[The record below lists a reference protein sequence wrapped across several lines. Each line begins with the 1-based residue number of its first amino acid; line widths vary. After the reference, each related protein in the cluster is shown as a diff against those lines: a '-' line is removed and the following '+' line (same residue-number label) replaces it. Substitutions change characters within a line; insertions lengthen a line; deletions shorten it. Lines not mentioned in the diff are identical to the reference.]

1 MPPKRADDVHASVP
15 ATQDLGPKKRP
26 WYKKKRFM
34 IPAGMVL
41 LVVLVQSVNGGSDQK
56 SSGEPS
62 NASAA
67 SGASTEKTKTNQ
79 TPALGTPVRDGKF
92 EFVASKMTCG
102 IQQVGGDFLSE
113 KAQGQFCALSVTAK
127 NIGNEPQQFFTSNQE
142 AFSGSIKYSSS
153 ATAALYYATEKGLDS
168 GNWAKEIN
176 PGNQLSAVVMF
187 DIPVDQKIDK
197 VKLHD
202 SAFSRGVE
210 VTVS

>member
-1 MPPKRADDVHASVP
+1 MPPKRADGAHPNDPTAQTP
-15 ATQDLGPKKRP
+15 GPEKRP

-34 IPAGMVL
+34 VPIGLVL
-41 LVVLVQSVNGGSDQK
+41 LGVLVQSLNGGSDQK
-56 SSGEPS
+56 
-62 NASAA
+62 A
-67 SGASTEKTKTNQ
+67 SGDSSKASTASDASIDDSKANKTPT
-79 TPALGTPVRDGKF
+79 LGTPVRDGKF

-127 NIGNEPQQFFTSNQE
+127 NIGNEPQQFFTSNQD
-142 AFSGSIKYSSS
+142 AFSGSIKYASSG
-153 ATAALYYATEKGLDS
+153 TAALYYATEKGLDS
-168 GNWAKEIN
+168 TNWAKEIN

-187 DIPVDQKIDK
+187 DIPVDKKIDR

-202 SAFSRGVE
+202 SAYSGGVD